1 MTAKTPAPG
10 AAPPA
15 ARPPALSYVA
25 AKAMAADPDPA
36 VRAGLAARG
45 DVRPELLY
53 YLADDDDP
61 AVRRAV
67 AANALT
73 PVRASTR
80 LARDRDDEVRALLA
94 AKLARLLP
102 HLTGAEQAALN
113 DLALNALNMLAAD
126 QLVRVRA
133 ALASAIKDVDCAPP
147 RLVATLARDMAR
159 EVAEPVLRTCVQ
171 LSDEDLLGII
181 AAHPVPWVLEAIAR
195 RSSVSPRVAEAVG
208 AGSDPTA
215 AATAAPQDDTAGT
228 EAAGVE
234 ARAQAEATDEATVVV
249 EPALGPGGRPIL
261 PARLTSRL
269 AEQVEIELR
278 DALADGAG
286 FDPDT
291 ADDIVAVARRR
302 LDFARDYSNGERPE
316 ERAARLFAA
325 GALTEEVVWDAI
337 SWGDRAFMRVAL
349 ALLAQI
355 PPDVV
360 QRILDTQ
367 SAKAVT
373 ALAWSAGL
381 SMRGARL
388 LQQKGAGIHPRRLL
402 NARHGTDYP
411 LSEEE
416 MRFQLELFGIE

>member
-1 MTAKTPAPG
+1 MTAKTPAAG

-15 ARPPALSYVA
+15 LRAPALGYDA
-25 AKAMAADPDPA
+25 AKAMAADPDPS

-53 YLADDDDP
+53 YLADDDEP

-94 AKLARLLP
+94 GKLARLLP
-102 HLTGAEQAALN
+102 HLTGAEQAAMN

-195 RSSVSPRVAEAVG
+195 RPSVSPRVAEAVG
-208 AGSDPTA
+208 AGSDP
-215 AATAAPQDDTAGT
+215 AATAAPQGDPGA
-228 EAAGVE
+228 AAGDS
-234 ARAQAEATDEATVVV
+234 AQAAEGMMV

-269 AEQVEIELR
+269 AEQVELDLR
-278 DALADGAG
+278 DALADEAG

-302 LDFARDYSNGERPE
+302 LDFARDYSHGERPE

-349 ALLAQI
+349 ALLARI